1 MVGAIRLIGIAFIQL
16 VEVDD
21 LRFPIGKAH
30 IAKSCNG
37 VGGGSVLEQAVA
49 KKQAEIFRIIFC
61 QTFLFVSQCKNGVR
75 KIGFTIIADRVDVPC
90 LRRIFLAVL
99 LRRDSTHL
107 HRSAEAV
114 KVREARTQDLL
125 HVGEGDGGKVQI
137 FRRAILRDKQVGIAD
152 EIPLIGIDYF
162 IVISVCSGKIIGDA
176 LLHILNAL
184 SENLIDRKGSLIHI
198 FRNGCVVIE
207 DRLPGC
213 SGRSAIRQASK
224 DNPRQEQNKKQRQR
238 Q

>member
-1 MVGAIRLIGIAFIQL
+1 M
-16 VEVDD
+16 
-21 LRFPIGKAH
+21 
-30 IAKSCNG
+30 
-37 VGGGSVLEQAVA
+37 EQAIA
-49 KKQAEIFRIIFC
+49 KKQAEIFRVVFR
-61 QTFLFVSQCKNGVR
+61 QPFLFVSQRKNGVR
-75 KIGFTIIADRVDVPC
+75 KVGFTIIADRVDVPC

-137 FRRAILRDKQVGIAD
+137 FRRAVLRDKQVGIAD
-152 EIPLIGIDYF
+152 KIPLIGIDYF
-162 IVISVCSGKIIGDA
+162 IVIPACSGEIVGDA
-176 LLHILNAL
+176 LLHVLNAL
-184 SENLIDRKGSLIHI
+184 SENLIDCKGSLIHI
-198 FRNGCVVIE
+198 FRNGRIVIE
-207 DRLPGC
+207 DRLPGY

>member
-1 MVGAIRLIGIAFIQL
+1 M
-16 VEVDD
+16 
-21 LRFPIGKAH
+21 
-30 IAKSCNG
+30 
-37 VGGGSVLEQAVA
+37 EQAVA
-49 KKQAEIFRIIFC
+49 KKQAEVFRIILR
-61 QTFLFVSQCKNGVR
+61 QIFLFVSQREDGVR
-75 KIGFTIIADRVDVPC
+75 KIGFTVIADRVDVPC

-114 KVREARTQDLL
+114 KMREARTQDLL

-137 FRRAILRDKQVGIAD
+137 FRRAVLRNKQVGIAD

-162 IVISVCSGKIIGDA
+162 IVISIRSGKIVGDA
-176 LLHILNAL
+176 LLHILNTF
-184 SENLIDRKGSLIHI
+184 SEDLIDRKGSLIHI
-198 FRNGCVVIE
+198 FRNGRVVVE

-213 SGRSAIRQASK
+213 SGRSAVRQAPEGK
-224 DNPRQEQNKKQRQR
+224 PRQEQNKKQRQR

>member
-1 MVGAIRLIGIAFIQL
+1 MVSAIRLIGIAFIQL

-49 KKQAEIFRIIFC
+49 KKQAEIFRVVFR
-61 QTFLFVSQCKNGVR
+61 QPFLFVSQRKDGVR
-75 KIGFTIIADRVDVPC
+75 KVGFTIIADRVDVPC

-99 LRRDSTHL
+99 LRRDNTHL

-125 HVGEGDGGKVQI
+125 HVGEGDGGKVQF
-137 FRRAILRDKQVGIAD
+137 FRRAVLRDKQVGIAD
-152 EIPLIGIDYF
+152 KIPLIGIDYF
-162 IVISVCSGKIIGDA
+162 IVIPVCSGEIVGDA
-176 LLHILNAL
+176 LLHILNAF

-207 DRLPGC
+207 DRLPGY